1 MSGISGSEKGTLSVR
16 GWLIVVLV
24 FMATIFVLQNTE
36 VVEIT
41 FLFWRLELSRV
52 ILLLGAI
59 ALGAIMGVLVG
70 WEIFGKRK
78 KKEPMPPP
86 PAGVA

>member
-1 MSGISGSEKGTLSVR
+1 MAFIPVDEKGNLSIR
-16 GWLIVVLV
+16 GWLIVALV
-24 FMATIFVLQNTE
+24 FLATIFVLQNTE

-59 ALGAIMGVLVG
+59 VLGAITGVLVG
-70 WEIFGKRK
+70 WELFGKRK
-78 KKEPMPPP
+78 KKEHPLPKPPE
-86 PAGVA
+86 AA

>member
-1 MSGISGSEKGTLSVR
+1 MAGISGDKKGNLSVR
-16 GWLIVVLV
+16 GWFIVVLV
-24 FMATIFVLQNTE
+24 FLATIFVLQNTE

-59 ALGAIMGVLVG
+59 ALGAITGVLVG
-70 WEIFGKRK
+70 WELFGKRK
-78 KKEPMPPP
+78 KKEPQLPKPPE
-86 PAGVA
+86 AA